1 MAACVARALR
11 HVATCVTRPTSA
23 TAMNVAAKSRVM
35 LGAAPAPA
43 RMGLHNMRA
52 PCTFQAVRPQT
63 LGLIGLGAIGGSI
76 ARQVKKPGRGD
87 GITVVGWSPE
97 PAERA
102 LAAQEGAL
110 DDAPARPTD
119 VAHLADLLILAAPFA
134 RISQALLRVAEGQ
147 FIEPL
152 PEDQAGEFGV
162 IARGVNQM
170 AKTLTSREELQ
181 AYLSQLLAA
190 LNTSADDATTGLS
203 QALGVIAG
211 ATKATGI
218 VLYQPAY
225 DANEWAPTASRG
237 VEARPVS
244 RATMRDLVGNAT
256 QAIHYHGE
264 AVQPVRHQLRLTAA
278 VPQGLVLVPLRGGTK
293 LVGVLGVLPGTTFG
307 PEERAALEQAAPNLA
322 IACER
327 GSAHHNTR
335 RLAVEVRQTAQRLE
349 QLNTELDGAMK
360 TKDLFLSNIS
370 HELRTP
376 LNSII
381 GFTDLL
387 LTEDLGA
394 ALSAQQRDFLDTV
407 ARNGRQLLQLI
418 NELLDLQRIAAGRM
432 ELKPESVQLAGLLN
446 EAASSVQAQLQKHQ
460 HALVVTPPPAELRV
474 QADPGRV
481 RQVLLNLLSNAIKF
495 TPDGGRISVVA
506 APVNGGSISE
516 VRIAVSDTGIG
527 IAPEDQ
533 PKLFKEFSQLDASAS
548 RKYEGTGL
556 GLALS
561 RQLVELHGGTMGV
574 ESEMGKGSTFWF
586 TLPEAR

>member
-1 MAACVARALR
+1 MRAG
-11 HVATCVTRPTSA
+11 A
-23 TAMNVAAKSRVM
+23 
-35 LGAAPAPA
+35 GAAPSITRLFAATFIAVALVGLVTQVATWRSA
-43 RMGLHNMRA
+43 RA
-52 PCTFQAVRPQT
+52 TQAAMVILAERLDRMHEAAAAEIAAEAGDDAVQAALAST
-63 LGLIGLGAIGGSI
+63 VLFVAMLAVLGLGFWYN
-76 ARQVKKPGRGD
+76 RR
-87 GITVVGWSPE
+87 
-97 PAERA
+97 R
-102 LAAQEGAL
+102 
-110 DDAPARPTD
+110 
-119 VAHLADLLILAAPFA
+119 LAAPFA

-211 ATKATGI
+211 ATRATGI

-225 DANEWAPTASRG
+225 DANEWAPTAARG

-432 ELKPESVQLAGLLN
+432 ELKPESVQLAELLN

-474 QADPGRV
+474 QADPGRI

>member
-1 MAACVARALR
+1 MR
-11 HVATCVTRPTSA
+11 T
-23 TAMNVAAKSRVM
+23 
-35 LGAAPAPA
+35 GAAPSITRLFAATFIAVALVGLVTQVATWRSARATQAAMVILAQRLDRMHEPA
-43 RMGLHNMRA
+43 AAEIAAEAGDDA
-52 PCTFQAVRPQT
+52 VQAALASTVLFASMLAV
-63 LGLIGLGAIGGSI
+63 LGLGFWYN
-76 ARQVKKPGRGD
+76 RR
-87 GITVVGWSPE
+87 
-97 PAERA
+97 R
-102 LAAQEGAL
+102 
-110 DDAPARPTD
+110 
-119 VAHLADLLILAAPFA
+119 LAAPFA
-134 RISQALLRVAEGQ
+134 RISQALQRVAEGH
-147 FIEPL
+147 FGEPL
-152 PEDQAGEFGV
+152 PEDEAGEFGV
-162 IARGVNQM
+162 IARGVNRM
-170 AKTLTSREELQ
+170 ATSLAWREELQ

-190 LNTSADDATTGLS
+190 LNTSADEAATGLS

-225 DANEWAPTASRG
+225 DANEWAPTASRA

-244 RATMRDLVGNAT
+244 RATMRDLMGSAT

-264 AVQPVRHQLRLTAA
+264 AMQPVRHQLRLTAA
-278 VPQGLVLVPLRGGTK
+278 MPQGLVLAPLRAGTK
-293 LVGVLGVLPGTTFG
+293 LVGVMGVLPGASFG
-307 PEERAALEQAAPNLA
+307 SDERAALDQATPNLA

-327 GSAHHNTR
+327 ASAHHNTR
-335 RLAVEVRQTAQRLE
+335 RLAVEVRQTAKRLE
-349 QLNTELDGAMK
+349 ELNTALDGAMK
-360 TKDLFLSNIS
+360 TKDQFLSNIS

-394 ALSAQQRDFLDTV
+394 PLSAQQRDFLDTV
-407 ARNGRQLLQLI
+407 GRNGRQLLQLI

-432 ELKPESVQLAGLLN
+432 ELKPEPVQLAGMLT
-446 EAASSVQAQLQKHQ
+446 EAANSVQAQTQKHR
-460 HALVVTPPPAELRV
+460 HTLVVTPPPAELRV

-495 TPDGGRISVVA
+495 TPDGGRITVVA
-506 APVNGGSISE
+506 APVNGGGAISE

-527 IAPEDQ
+527 IAAEDQ

-586 TLPEAR
+586 TLPQAR

>member
-1 MAACVARALR
+1 MR
-11 HVATCVTRPTSA
+11 T
-23 TAMNVAAKSRVM
+23 
-35 LGAAPAPA
+35 GAAPSITRLFAATFIAVALVGLVTQVATWRSARATQAAMVILAQRLDRMHEPA
-43 RMGLHNMRA
+43 AAEIAAEAGDDA
-52 PCTFQAVRPQT
+52 VQAALASTVLFASMLAV
-63 LGLIGLGAIGGSI
+63 LGLGFWYN
-76 ARQVKKPGRGD
+76 RR
-87 GITVVGWSPE
+87 
-97 PAERA
+97 R
-102 LAAQEGAL
+102 
-110 DDAPARPTD
+110 
-119 VAHLADLLILAAPFA
+119 LAAPFA
-134 RISQALLRVAEGQ
+134 RISQALQRVAEGH
-147 FIEPL
+147 FGEPL
-152 PEDQAGEFGV
+152 PEDQPGEFGV
-162 IARGVNQM
+162 IARGVNRM
-170 AKTLTSREELQ
+170 ATSLAWREELQ

-190 LNTSADDATTGLS
+190 LNTSADDAATGLS

-225 DANEWAPTASRG
+225 DANEWAPTASRA

-244 RATMRDLVGNAT
+244 RATMRDLMGSAT

-264 AVQPVRHQLRLTAA
+264 AMQPVRHQLRLTAA
-278 VPQGLVLVPLRGGTK
+278 MPQGLVLAPLRAGTK
-293 LVGVLGVLPGTTFG
+293 LVGVMGVLPGASFG
-307 PEERAALEQAAPNLA
+307 SDERAALDQATPNLA

-327 GSAHHNTR
+327 ASAHHNTR
-335 RLAVEVRQTAQRLE
+335 RLAVEVRQTAKRLE
-349 QLNTELDGAMK
+349 ELNTALDGAMK
-360 TKDLFLSNIS
+360 TKDQFLSNIS

-394 ALSAQQRDFLDTV
+394 PLSVQQRDFLDTV
-407 ARNGRQLLQLI
+407 GRNGRQLLQLI

-432 ELKPESVQLAGLLN
+432 ELKPEPVQLAGMLT
-446 EAASSVQAQLQKHQ
+446 EAANSVQAQTQKHR
-460 HALVVTPPPAELRV
+460 HTLVVTPPPAELRV

-495 TPDGGRISVVA
+495 TPDGGRITVVA
-506 APVNGGSISE
+506 APVNGGGAISE

-527 IAPEDQ
+527 IAAEDQ

-586 TLPEAR
+586 TLPQAR

>member
-1 MAACVARALR
+1 MRAG
-11 HVATCVTRPTSA
+11 A
-23 TAMNVAAKSRVM
+23 
-35 LGAAPAPA
+35 GAAPSITRLFAATFIAVALVGLVTQVATWRSA
-43 RMGLHNMRA
+43 RA
-52 PCTFQAVRPQT
+52 TQAAMVILAERLDRMHEAAAAEIAAEAGDDAVQAALAST
-63 LGLIGLGAIGGSI
+63 VLFVAMLAVLGLGFWYN
-76 ARQVKKPGRGD
+76 RR
-87 GITVVGWSPE
+87 
-97 PAERA
+97 R
-102 LAAQEGAL
+102 
-110 DDAPARPTD
+110 
-119 VAHLADLLILAAPFA
+119 LAAPFA

-211 ATKATGI
+211 ATRATGI

-225 DANEWAPTASRG
+225 DANEWAPTASRS

-495 TPDGGRISVVA
+495 TPDGGRITVVA
-506 APVNGGSISE
+506 ALVNGGSISE

-527 IAPEDQ
+527 IALEDQ

>member
-1 MAACVARALR
+1 MRAG
-11 HVATCVTRPTSA
+11 A
-23 TAMNVAAKSRVM
+23 
-35 LGAAPAPA
+35 GAAPSITRLFAATFIAVALVGLVTQVATWRSA
-43 RMGLHNMRA
+43 RA
-52 PCTFQAVRPQT
+52 TQAAMVILAERLDRMHEAAAAEIAAEAGDDAVQAALAST
-63 LGLIGLGAIGGSI
+63 VLFVAMLAVLGLGFWYN
-76 ARQVKKPGRGD
+76 RR
-87 GITVVGWSPE
+87 
-97 PAERA
+97 R
-102 LAAQEGAL
+102 
-110 DDAPARPTD
+110 
-119 VAHLADLLILAAPFA
+119 LAAPFA

-211 ATKATGI
+211 ATRATGI

-225 DANEWAPTASRG
+225 DANEWAPTASRS

-432 ELKPESVQLAGLLN
+432 ELKPESVQLAELLN

-495 TPDGGRISVVA
+495 TPDGGRITVVA
-506 APVNGGSISE
+506 ALVNGGSISE

-527 IAPEDQ
+527 IALEDQ

>member
-1 MAACVARALR
+1 MRAG
-11 HVATCVTRPTSA
+11 A
-23 TAMNVAAKSRVM
+23 
-35 LGAAPAPA
+35 GAAPSITRLFAATFIAVALVGLVTQVATWRSA
-43 RMGLHNMRA
+43 RA
-52 PCTFQAVRPQT
+52 TQAAMVILAERLDRMHEAAAAEIAAEAGDDAVQAALAST
-63 LGLIGLGAIGGSI
+63 VLFVAMLAVLGLGFWYN
-76 ARQVKKPGRGD
+76 RR
-87 GITVVGWSPE
+87 
-97 PAERA
+97 R
-102 LAAQEGAL
+102 
-110 DDAPARPTD
+110 
-119 VAHLADLLILAAPFA
+119 LAAPFA

-495 TPDGGRISVVA
+495 TPDGGRITVVA

-586 TLPEAR
+586 TLPEAG

>member
-1 MAACVARALR
+1 MR
-11 HVATCVTRPTSA
+11 T
-23 TAMNVAAKSRVM
+23 
-35 LGAAPAPA
+35 GAAPSITRLFAATFIAVALVGLVTQVATWRSARATQAAMVILAQRLDRMHEPA
-43 RMGLHNMRA
+43 AAEIAAEAGDDA
-52 PCTFQAVRPQT
+52 VQAALASTVLFASMLAV
-63 LGLIGLGAIGGSI
+63 LGLGFWYN
-76 ARQVKKPGRGD
+76 RR
-87 GITVVGWSPE
+87 
-97 PAERA
+97 R
-102 LAAQEGAL
+102 
-110 DDAPARPTD
+110 
-119 VAHLADLLILAAPFA
+119 LAAPFA
-134 RISQALLRVAEGQ
+134 RISQALQRVAEGH
-147 FIEPL
+147 FGEPL

-162 IARGVNQM
+162 IARGVNRM
-170 AKTLTSREELQ
+170 ATSLAWREALQ

-190 LNTSADDATTGLS
+190 LNTSADDAATGLS

-225 DANEWAPTASRG
+225 DANEWAPTASRA

-244 RATMRDLVGNAT
+244 RATMRDLMGSAT

-264 AVQPVRHQLRLTAA
+264 AMQPVRHQLRLTAPM
-278 VPQGLVLVPLRGGTK
+278 PQGLVLAPLRAGTK
-293 LVGVLGVLPGTTFG
+293 LVGVMGVLPGASFG
-307 PEERAALEQAAPNLA
+307 SDERAALDQATPNLA

-327 GSAHHNTR
+327 ASAHHNTR
-335 RLAVEVRQTAQRLE
+335 RLAVEVRQTAKRLE
-349 QLNTELDGAMK
+349 ELNTELDGAMK
-360 TKDLFLSNIS
+360 TKDQFLSNIS

-394 ALSAQQRDFLDTV
+394 PLSAQQRDFLDTV
-407 ARNGRQLLQLI
+407 GRNGRQLLQLI

-432 ELKPESVQLAGLLN
+432 ELKPEPVQLVGMLT
-446 EAASSVQAQLQKHQ
+446 EAANSVQAQAQKHR
-460 HALVVTPPPAELRV
+460 HTLVVAPPPAELRV

-495 TPDGGRISVVA
+495 TPDGGRITVVA
-506 APVNGGSISE
+506 APVNGGGAISE

-527 IAPEDQ
+527 IAAEDQ

-586 TLPEAR
+586 TLPQAR